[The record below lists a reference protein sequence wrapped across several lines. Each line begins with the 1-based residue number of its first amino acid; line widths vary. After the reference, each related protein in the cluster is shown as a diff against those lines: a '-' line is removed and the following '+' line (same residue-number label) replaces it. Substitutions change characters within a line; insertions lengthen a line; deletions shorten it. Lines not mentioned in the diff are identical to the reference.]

1 MNHLLRSHAPIS
13 ELAWT
18 QIDDEARER
27 LEPALGAR
35 KLVDFSGPLGWQ
47 HSATNVGRVAPVKKS
62 PVAGVTGLSRQVLP
76 LLELRADF
84 TVSRAELQNIDR
96 GAVDADYESLDR
108 AARQI
113 ATAENTAVMHGW
125 ADLVTGIF
133 EQAPFSKRAL
143 GIDPLTFPQ
152 TITAAAGD
160 LRSSGVGGPYG
171 LALDPDHYRL
181 AIETAEN
188 GGTLLMEHLGEILGG
203 PIVWTPGLKG
213 GVVISQRG
221 GDFLLETGQDLSV
234 GYDSHDAD
242 LVHLYIQESLS
253 FRVATPEAA
262 AALAP

>member
-13 ELAWT
+13 ELAWK

-47 HSATNVGRVAPVKKS
+47 YSATNVGRVSALEGS
-62 PVAGVTGLSRQVLP
+62 PVEGVTGLAREVLP
-76 LLELRADF
+76 LLELRSDF
-84 TVSRAELQNIDR
+84 TVSRSELQNIDR
-96 GAVDADYESLDR
+96 GAVDADFDSLDR

-113 ATAENTAVMHGW
+113 AMAENTAVTHGW
-125 ADLVTGIF
+125 ADAIRGVT
-133 EQAPFSKRAL
+133 ELAPYSERAL
-143 GIDPLTFPQ
+143 GTDPLEFPQ
-152 TITAAAGD
+152 TISAAVSD
-160 LRSSGVGGPYG
+160 LRISGVGGPYG
-171 LALDPDHYRL
+171 LALDPEHYRL
-181 AIETAEN
+181 ATETAEN

-203 PIVWTPGLKG
+203 PIVWTPGLAG
-213 GVVISQRG
+213 GIVISQRG

-242 LVHLYIQESLS
+242 VVHLYIQESFS